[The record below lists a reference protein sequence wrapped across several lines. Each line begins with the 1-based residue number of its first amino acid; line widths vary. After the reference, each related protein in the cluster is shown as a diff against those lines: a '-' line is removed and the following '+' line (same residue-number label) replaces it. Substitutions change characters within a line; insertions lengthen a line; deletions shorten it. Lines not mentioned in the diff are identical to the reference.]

1 MPLVKTAAI
10 VLHSRKWGDAD
21 RIVTCY
27 TLRLGK
33 LRGVARG
40 ARRLKSRLGGMIE
53 PFTLCQLDL
62 FEKRGDSLYRIS
74 QVALDE
80 PFAKLR
86 SDLALMTAA
95 GRMVNLVSAV
105 MAEGDAE
112 PRVFEMLESG
122 LRTLME
128 SRDAAWTTVLFQIRL
143 LGLTGFRPQT
153 EQCATCGQANRAAL
167 PHFSPLAGGM
177 VCERCASRQPF
188 RCRALSRGSVAF
200 LQQAL
205 HMQPALLSRLHAA
218 GQVRAE
224 VETVIE
230 SYVTVVAG
238 RRLPAVDFLTAVDPP
253 VHEWARR
260 ESCAASNEEHR
271 SS

>member
-1 MPLVKTAAI
+1 MHSLAHGAQMPLVKTAAI

-21 RIVTCY
+21 RLVTFY

-53 PFTLCQLDL
+53 PFALCHLDL
-62 FEKRGDSLYRIS
+62 FEKPGDSLYRIS
-74 QVALDE
+74 QVAQEE
-80 PFAKLR
+80 PFARFR
-86 SDLALMTAA
+86 SDLVLMAAA

-112 PRVFEMLESG
+112 PRVFDMLVEG
-122 LRTLME
+122 LRTLLE
-128 SRDAAWTTVLFQIRL
+128 SRDAAWTTLLFQIRL
-143 LGLTGFRPQT
+143 LGVAGFRPQI
-153 EQCATCGQANRAAL
+153 QLCATCGQGPRNPL
-167 PHFSPLAGGM
+167 PQFSPIAGGM

-188 RCRALSRGSVAF
+188 RCTVLSRGSVAF

-205 HMQPALLSRLHAA
+205 HMPPSMLNRLHAV

-224 VETVIE
+224 VESAIE

-238 RRLPAVDFLTAVDPP
+238 RRLPPVDFLTHGSP
-253 VHEWARR
+253 V
-260 ESCAASNEEHR
+260 
-271 SS
+271 

>member
-21 RIVTCY
+21 RIVTFY
-27 TLRLGK
+27 TMRLGK

-62 FEKRGDSLYRIS
+62 FEKPGDSLYRIS

-80 PFAKLR
+80 PFAKFR
-86 SDLALMTAA
+86 SDLTLMTAA

-122 LRTLME
+122 LRTLLD
-128 SRDAAWTTVLFQIRL
+128 SRGCGMDHLTVPDPAAGYHRFS
-143 LGLTGFRPQT
+143 
-153 EQCATCGQANRAAL
+153 AANRTMRDLRPGASKPASTIL
-167 PHFSPLAGGM
+167 PIG
-177 VCERCASRQPF
+177 
-188 RCRALSRGSVAF
+188 RGHGV
-200 LQQAL
+200 
-205 HMQPALLSRLHAA
+205 
-218 GQVRAE
+218 
-224 VETVIE
+224 
-230 SYVTVVAG
+230 
-238 RRLPAVDFLTAVDPP
+238 
-253 VHEWARR
+253 
-260 ESCAASNEEHR
+260 
-271 SS
+271 